1 MKNELKIEISALTAN
16 DAFVRST
23 VAAFCLP
30 LNPTVDQIEDIKTAV
45 SEAFTNSVIHGYES
59 DAEKKV
65 EISARLD
72 VDELEIIVVDRGCGI
87 KDVKTAIQ
95 PFFTTKPEQERSGM
109 GFTLMSTFMDR
120 MDVASAPGEGTRV
133 VMAKKIEREVENA

>member
-72 VDELEIIVVDRGCGI
+72 GDELEIIVFDRGCGI

-120 MDVASAPGEGTRV
+120 MDVTSAPGEGTRV

>member
-65 EISARLD
+65 EISARLGG
-72 VDELEIIVVDRGCGI
+72 DELEIIVVDRGCGI

-120 MDVASAPGEGTRV
+120 MDVTSAPGEGTRV

>member
-59 DAEKKV
+59 DEEKKV

-72 VDELEIIVVDRGCGI
+72 GDELEIIVVDRGCGI

-120 MDVASAPGEGTRV
+120 MDVTSAPGEGTRV

>member
-120 MDVASAPGEGTRV
+120 MDVTSAPGEGTRV